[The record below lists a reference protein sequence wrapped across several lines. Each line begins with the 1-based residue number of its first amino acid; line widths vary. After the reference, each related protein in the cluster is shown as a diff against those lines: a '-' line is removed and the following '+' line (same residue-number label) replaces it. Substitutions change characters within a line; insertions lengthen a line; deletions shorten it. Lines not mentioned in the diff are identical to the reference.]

1 MQIENLELQTNINRI
16 MKNMFFIIATM
27 LCCCL
32 KVFSQATSLTVDC
45 QTPGWLSSMINYGD
59 QQTLENIKVTGF
71 INGTDIKFIRELNLN
86 RSLSGVINLE
96 EANIVS
102 GGEAYGHFSTGFN
115 SSYNPTT
122 EDNTITDYM
131 FAYLKPIRKVI
142 LPCSTTS
149 FSSIGNGQQFV
160 NTSLDTLVINGI
172 MENISIGGGKDNYFW
187 KTQCIYFPEGIKNI
201 NFGSYFHSYTIK
213 NKELYLPSTLGVVDG
228 KSACADETTVFHCS
242 SLRPD
247 TIKEGYDW
255 IESSKSM
262 FLKGTI
268 YVPKGTK
275 EIYEQSIFKNL
286 NIIEDIHVEGI
297 ILDGQKSAYVGDEI
311 QLVAEITPT
320 DALNQDIKW
329 ESCNPDVAT
338 VSEDGKITALSY
350 GNTDIVATT
359 IDGGFKA
366 ICKVC
371 VFEHTTGIEMQDKIS
386 LPINGTYN
394 LNAHTLP
401 LSKSDDKI
409 TYNCGNS
416 EVASVNEQGIVTAK
430 QKGICTITAISV
442 DGGYTATCEVT
453 VTQPVETLTLEKHSI
468 TLKVGESERL
478 FAQISP
484 SKADDKTISWHSSN
498 EQIAYV
504 DADGNV
510 TAIKAGEAWIKA
522 VSQDNVEA
530 KDSCKIKVLQ
540 PVTGIR
546 LSHSSH
552 QMKNIGESFLLEAIV
567 EPDDASNKE
576 VKWSSSNTAVCV
588 VSNGNVV
595 ATGFGSAI
603 VMAITADGGHIDF
616 CTVTVKEETE
626 EYNLTIKQAVGGSV
640 TTKVKKNSTHTF
652 AISVEDGWAI
662 HAVSINDFDY
672 TEQVNI
678 DNSLTISNIEKD
690 IVISVVF
697 EKNTPTTFQS
707 PNSSLKIEST
717 SYGASVSNAR
727 VGDVICVY
735 GEDGVLQKSIRVT
748 GAKMDV
754 ALERSGVYI
763 IKVSGKIVKLRY

>member
-16 MKNMFFIIATM
+16 MKNMLFIIATM

-86 RSLSGVINLE
+86 RSLSGVIDLE

-122 EDNTITDYM
+122 EDNAITNYM
-131 FAYLKPIRKVI
+131 FALLNPLRKVI
-142 LPCSTTS
+142 LPM
-149 FSSIGNGQQFV
+149 SITKFDCDRLFTCTKV
-160 NTSLDTLVINGI
+160 DTLIINGNVKTI
-172 MENISIGGGKDNYFW
+172 DVGGGWDNKFW
-187 KTQCIYFPEGIKNI
+187 NIGCIYFPEGIENI
-201 NFGSYFHSYTIK
+201 NFGYYFHSYTRK
-213 NKELYLPSTLGVVDG
+213 NKEIYLPSTLGVVDG
-228 KSACADETTVFHCS
+228 RNACSDETTVFHCS

-247 TIKEGYDW
+247 TIKEDYDW
-255 IESSKSM
+255 IVSSKPM

-286 NIIEDIHVEGI
+286 TIIEDIHVEGI
-297 ILDGQKSAYVGDEI
+297 TLESQKSAYVGDEM
-311 QLVAEITPT
+311 QLVVEITPA

-329 ESCNPDVAT
+329 ESCDPDVAT

-430 QKGICTITAISV
+430 QKGICTITATSV

-510 TAIKAGEAWIKA
+510 IAIKAGEAWIKA

-530 KDSCKIKVLQ
+530 KDSCKVTVTQ
-540 PVTGIR
+540 PVTGIQLDSR
-546 LSHSSH
+546 TYML
-552 QMKNIGESFLLEAIV
+552 NGIGESFELKATIV
-567 EPDDASNKE
+567 PEDASNQN
-576 VKWSSSNTAVCV
+576 VKWTSSDESVCV
-588 VSNGNVV
+588 VSQGYVV
-595 ATGFGSAI
+595 AVGYGTCVIIA
-603 VMAITADGGHIDF
+603 TTEDGGYMAT
-616 CTVTVKEETE
+616 CTVTVN
-626 EYNLTIKQAVGGSV
+626 NLT
-640 TTKVKKNSTHTF
+640 
-652 AISVEDGWAI
+652 D
-662 HAVSINDFDY
+662 
-672 TEQVNI
+672 
-678 DNSLTISNIEKD
+678 ISNISLDRGK
-690 IVISVVF
+690 
-697 EKNTPTTFQS
+697 KFQ
-707 PNSSLKIEST
+707 
-717 SYGASVSNAR
+717 
-727 VGDVICVY
+727 VY
-735 GEDGVLQKSIRVT
+735 DTNGSKRNH
-748 GAKMDV
+748 
-754 ALERSGVYI
+754 LERGVNIISFVDGTKKKVI
-763 IKVSGKIVKLRY
+763 IK